1 MTLEELSQQIAELR
15 AIVLRT
21 NIPDLLTSAEAATI
35 IGVSNETMFRW
46 RKDGQGPAYVQ
57 PTPRVVRYR
66 REDVLAFIEQGAQ
79 A

>member
-1 MTLEELSQQIAELR
+1 MTYEDLSRQIAELR
-15 AIVLRT
+15 EIVLRT

-46 RKDGQGPAYVQ
+46 RKDGMGPKYVQ

-66 REDVLAFIEQGAQ
+66 REDVLAFLEQEDV
-79 A
+79 